1 MNKQDREL
9 LAQFLR
15 SRREQLQPGQVGIVD
30 NRRRRAKGLKREEVS
45 VLAGI
50 SLTWYTWIEQARD
63 VNFSEDVLAGIADAL
78 QLQTQE
84 RQYIYQLCGIV
95 SESVTFHHNS
105 LDSTLMRLIDSQNP
119 FPAYAM
125 GHYWQLLY
133 WNQSAEALF
142 NFDSLQDTER
152 NILWYTFSKEASRS
166 LVMNWE
172 ERAKQLVNEFR
183 ADCSQYLND
192 PLLKD
197 FLKRLQSESLE
208 FKKLWSE
215 HQVKARDGGRRDFQ
229 HLIAG
234 HLVFEQTTLGVS
246 HAPDIKIVIH
256 LPLEESCT
264 MSKLKQ
270 LIAEN
275 EQKHNQ

>member
-1 MNKQDREL
+1 MNKQDRDL

-45 VLAGI
+45 ALAGI

-78 QLQTQE
+78 QLQTHE

-95 SESVTFHHNS
+95 SDSEDFHHHS
-105 LDSTLMRLIDSQNP
+105 IDPLLMRLVDSQNP

-142 NFDSLQDTER
+142 SFDSLKETEQ
-152 NILWYTFSKEASRS
+152 NILWYTFARDASRPFI
-166 LVMNWE
+166 LNWE
-172 ERAKQLVNEFR
+172 ERARQLVNEFR
-183 ADCSQYLND
+183 ADCSQYLVD
-192 PLLKD
+192 PLLDD
-197 FLKRLQSESLE
+197 FLKRLQIESPE
-208 FKKLWSE
+208 FKQYWSE

-229 HLIAG
+229 HPIAG
-234 HLVFEQTTLGVS
+234 HLIFEQTTLRAT

-256 LPLEESCT
+256 LPLEET
-264 MSKLKQ
+264 DTLEKLKN
-270 LIAEN
+270 LT
-275 EQKHNQ
+275 

>member
-15 SRREQLQPGQVGIVD
+15 SRREQLQPEQVGIVD

-63 VNFSEDVLAGIADAL
+63 VNFSEDVLSGISDAL
-78 QLQTQE
+78 QLQPHE

-95 SESVTFHHNS
+95 SETESFPHNRINPI
-105 LDSTLMRLIDSQNP
+105 LIRLIDSQNP
-119 FPAYAM
+119 FPAYVM

-152 NILWYTFSKEASRS
+152 NILWYTFAKEESRS
-166 LVMNWE
+166 FVINWE

-183 ADCSQYLND
+183 ADCSQYLAD
-192 PLLKD
+192 PLLDD
-197 FLKRLQSESLE
+197 FLKRLQMESPD
-208 FKKLWSE
+208 FRKYWAE

-229 HLIAG
+229 HSLGG
-234 HLVFEQTTLGVS
+234 HLIFEQMTLRVT
-246 HAPDIKIVIH
+246 HASDIKIVIH
-256 LPLEESCT
+256 LPLEET
-264 MSKLKQ
+264 DTLEKLKN
-270 LIAEN
+270 L
-275 EQKHNQ
+275 K